1 MMVSGFERDNVLA
14 VAFVPDDNMVE
25 LESFKDV
32 FDMVLTDEE
41 SFELLLKDLQSVLD
55 K

>member
-1 MMVSGFERDNVLA
+1 MMVSGFDRDHVLA
-14 VAFVPDDNMVE
+14 IAFVPDDNMNE